1 MVMRTVGDVFAPKLP
16 KAIQR
21 ARALVA
27 QHPNLFLHGKASALA
42 QVLVT
47 YTNLERLQAPS
58 YLTGVPLHAYW
69 PCLLGRLTGF
79 WGNWRALDG

>member
-1 MVMRTVGDVFAPKLP
+1 MVMRTVGDVFALNFLKPSNVPGHWWLNT
-16 KAIQR
+16 
-21 ARALVA
+21 
-27 QHPNLFLHGKASALA
+27 NLFLHGKASALA